1 MFLETVEKL
10 TFAQIN
16 DKRYYFEG
24 GIISLPFSYSYL
36 SEIIDYKQKKKQ
48 KVKSWIYL
56 KKKNVFRMEKE
67 SLLKSHRLST
77 LQYIYH
83 QMPEFRDIKTNK
95 R

>member
-56 KKKNVFRMEKE
+56 KKKECLQNGKRVLVEK
-67 SLLKSHRLST
+67 
-77 LQYIYH
+77 
-83 QMPEFRDIKTNK
+83 P
-95 R
+95 